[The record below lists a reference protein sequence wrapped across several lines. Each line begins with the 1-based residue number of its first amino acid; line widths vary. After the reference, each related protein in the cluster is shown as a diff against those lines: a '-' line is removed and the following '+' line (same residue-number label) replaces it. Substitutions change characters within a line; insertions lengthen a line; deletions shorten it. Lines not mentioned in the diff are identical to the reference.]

1 MSINDEN
8 SFTDDKDENSINMV
22 DDNEINGGLTVR
34 FNDTVYTNE
43 DTHSNI
49 VQVDNPIEISSN
61 GSLRKRP
68 RRKSGILKRR
78 ENTITTAD
86 APRIILSDEGL
97 KAGRVSP
104 FINFRLFLSMTIRS
118 VGIIFGD
125 M

>member
-8 SFTDDKDENSINMV
+8 SFHDDQDENSIHI
-22 DDNEINGGLTVR
+22 DDLESNGGLTVR
-34 FNDTVYTNE
+34 FNDTIYTNE
-43 DTHSNI
+43 DTPSKIDHPI
-49 VQVDNPIEISSN
+49 DNSSN
-61 GSLRKRP
+61 GFLRKRP